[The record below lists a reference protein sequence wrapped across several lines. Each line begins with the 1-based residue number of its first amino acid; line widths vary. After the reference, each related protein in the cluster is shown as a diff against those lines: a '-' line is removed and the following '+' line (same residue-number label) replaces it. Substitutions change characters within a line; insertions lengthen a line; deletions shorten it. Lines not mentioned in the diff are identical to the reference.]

1 MGQEITFQ
9 NAQQPCIFTFSL
21 EFCIPHQSV
30 ELFSASQPTVRVANA
45 NIAKKTDSMES
56 LS

>member
-45 NIAKKTDSMES
+45 NIAKKTDNMES

>member
-1 MGQEITFQ
+1 MGQKNNISKCPAAMYVYFLFK
-9 NAQQPCIFTFSL
+9 IFIS
-21 EFCIPHQSV
+21 HQSV
-30 ELFSASQPTVRVANA
+30 ELLTASQPTVRFANA